1 MGRQRILTQ
10 PAFGTQTADIA
21 RDMGKDIGPIRVG
34 GRLTVQYIAHKRLRI
49 MLHNAPLDKPRN
61 RRLMIGRPELALI
74 GVTILWGGTF
84 LIVHGAMRETGP
96 LFFVGLRFATAAL
109 LTLPLALP
117 VLRGLTLH
125 ELRAG
130 IVIGI
135 GIFVGYSLQTW
146 GLQTISSSTSAFI
159 TAAYVPL
166 VPVLQWII
174 LRRRPRLASWI
185 GVALAFLGLL
195 LVAAPE
201 KGLMLG
207 WGETLTLIS
216 TVAIALEI
224 IFISLWAGTVNVARV
239 TVVQLAV
246 TALLAFACMAP
257 AGEAIPPFSW
267 TIILSACGLGA
278 MTALIQLVM
287 NWAQRTVSPTRAT
300 LIYAGEPV
308 WAGIIGRVA
317 GERLPPMALLGGM
330 LIVAAVIV
338 SEMRFG
344 RRKAD

>member
-1 MGRQRILTQ
+1 
-10 PAFGTQTADIA
+10 
-21 RDMGKDIGPIRVG
+21 
-34 GRLTVQYIAHKRLRI
+34 
-49 MLHNAPLDKPRN
+49 MLHNDAPDKPEDG
-61 RRLMIGRPELALI
+61 RLMIGRPELALI

-84 LIVHGAMRETGP
+84 LIVHHAMREAGP

-109 LTLPLALP
+109 LTSPLALP
-117 VLRGLTLH
+117 VLRGLTAR
-125 ELRAG
+125 ELLAG
-130 IVIGI
+130 LAIGI
-135 GIFVGYSLQTW
+135 GIFVGYTLQTW

-166 VPVLQWII
+166 VPILQWII

-185 GVALAFLGLL
+185 GVALAFI
-195 LVAAPE
+195 
-201 KGLMLG
+201 GLMLIAAPRDG
-207 WGETLTLIS
+207 LVLGKGETLTLIS

-224 IFISLWAGTVNVARV
+224 IFISLWAGQVNVARV

-257 AGEAIPPFSW
+257 AGETIPPFSW
-267 TIILSACGLGA
+267 TVILSACGLGA
-278 MTALIQLVM
+278 MTAIIQLVM

-308 WAGIIGRVA
+308 WAGIIGRIA
-317 GERLPPMALLGGM
+317 GERMPPTALAGGL

-338 SEMRFG
+338 SEINFE
-344 RRKAD
+344 RKKARLEPQGAMQP